1 MPYSGDPADSSL
13 DAVRFLIQ
21 DTSTSP
27 FFADAEI
34 NYTIGLYPT
43 VMLAASALCDQAIIA
58 TQSLSTSAGV
68 SEKQVGDLR
77 IKYDVGSGGTAE
89 RWRNIKA
96 SLRAQAARLSGTA
109 YTGGASVADKANV
122 EADTDGVDAKF
133 RRGSMSYPDQVD
145 EKILDWN
152 Q

>member
-43 VMLAASALCDQAIIA
+43 VMLAAAGLCDQAITA
-58 TQSLSTSAGV
+58 SMSLSTGQSV

-77 IKYDVGSGGTAE
+77 IRYDVGSGGTADH
-89 RWRNIKA
+89 WRSIKQ
-96 SLRAQAARLSGTA
+96 SLRAQAARISGTM
-109 YTGGASVADKANV
+109 YTGGVSEADKDSEETDSDRVAPRFTRDLMSNP
-122 EADTDGVDAKF
+122 ADF
-133 RRGSMSYPDQVD
+133 D
-145 EKILDWN
+145 ESVLDW
-152 Q
+152 